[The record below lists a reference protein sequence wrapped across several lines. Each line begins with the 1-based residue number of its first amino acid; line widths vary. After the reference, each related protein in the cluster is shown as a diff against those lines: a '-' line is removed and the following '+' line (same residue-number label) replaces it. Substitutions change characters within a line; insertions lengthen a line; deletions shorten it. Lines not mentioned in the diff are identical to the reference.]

1 MTSTIIELMAATVVA
16 TGGFWLLLVVMEAV
30 DDARKNRYNRGND
43 NE

>member
-1 MTSTIIELMAATVVA
+1 MTSTIMELMAATVVA
-16 TGGFWLLLVVMEAV
+16 VGGFWLLLVVMEAV